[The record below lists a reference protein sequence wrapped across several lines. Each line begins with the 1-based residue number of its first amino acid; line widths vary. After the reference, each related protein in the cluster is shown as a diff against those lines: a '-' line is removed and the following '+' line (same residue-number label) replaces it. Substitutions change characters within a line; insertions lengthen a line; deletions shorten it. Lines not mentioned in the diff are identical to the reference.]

1 MGNAPKSAGG
11 RMKILDLDLKATRDT
26 VDLARWYFDISGVS
40 GFERLKL
47 ENFSVTSLTISTH
60 GNGSGAGFQV
70 NSYDNVTGKFY
81 IKLSGYLMC
90 QKGTI
95 RISV

>member
-1 MGNAPKSAGG
+1 MSNASRVPGG
-11 RMKILDLDLKATRDT
+11 KIKILDLNLNATRDT

-47 ENFSVTSLTISTH
+47 ENFSVTSLTISTY
-60 GNGSGAGFQV
+60 GNGYGAGFQV
-70 NSYDNVTGKFY
+70 ESYDNETGRLF
-81 IKLSGYLMC
+81 IRHSGYLMC